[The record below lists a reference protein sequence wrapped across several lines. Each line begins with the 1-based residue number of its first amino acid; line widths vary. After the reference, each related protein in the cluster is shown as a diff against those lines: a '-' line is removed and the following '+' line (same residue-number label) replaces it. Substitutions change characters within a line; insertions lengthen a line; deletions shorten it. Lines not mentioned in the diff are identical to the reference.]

1 MEILKIC
8 GTVLFG
14 LASGG
19 VIATAVV
26 AFVTA
31 IGVVPR
37 LAQKTRTESH
47 IRLFEEAILFGGVL
61 GSVLSLNSF
70 SVNAPLVLGNLALVA
85 WGLAAGIFYGSL
97 AMSLTEVLD
106 VIPIMTRRVRLKY
119 GLRAI
124 VIAIAGG
131 KMAGSFI
138 YFLAMNMS

>member
-8 GTVLFG
+8 GMVLFG

-37 LAQKTRTESH
+37 LAQKTRTEEH
-47 IRLFEEAILFGGVL
+47 IRLFEEALLFGGVL
-61 GSVLSLNSF
+61 GSVLSLSSF
-70 SVNAPLVLGNLALVA
+70 SINAPLVLGNLALVA

-106 VIPIMTRRVRLKY
+106 VIPIMTRRVRMKY

-124 VIAIAGG
+124 VLSIAGG

-138 YFLAMNMS
+138 YFLFMNMS

>member
-1 MEILKIC
+1 MEILRIC
-8 GTVLFG
+8 AAVVFG

-37 LAQKTRTESH
+37 LAQKTRTEER
-47 IRLFEEAILFGGVL
+47 IRLFEEAILFGAVL
-61 GSVLSLNSF
+61 GSALSLHDF
-70 SVNAPLVLGNLALVA
+70 SVNAPVVLGNLALVA

-124 VIAIAGG
+124 VLSIAGG